1 MIDVI
6 VLSLGCDYMYRVE
19 EGYLL
24 ASLLKTKIKYFHEE
38 FVTVHELRQFER
50 ELYQKSNELDIPIVC
65 VSQYDLNNYFI
76 YNGSNGCY
84 TMKEGLHLSDIL
96 GRFEGYLPIDVLKLL
111 YSDDFILDMFVKV
124 EEEELKMQERA
135 LEKKKLMLKQIELQN
150 IKLTEKTR

>member
-1 MIDVI
+1 
-6 VLSLGCDYMYRVE
+6 MYRLE

-24 ASLLKTKIKYFHEE
+24 ASLLKMKIKYFHEY
-38 FVTVHELRQFER
+38 FVTNSELRRFEQ

-65 VSQYDLNNYFI
+65 VSQDDLDDYFT
-76 YNGSNGCY
+76 YQGSHGCY
-84 TMKEGLHLSDIL
+84 VMKEGLHLSDIL

-135 LEKKKLMLKQIELQN
+135 LEKKKLLLQQLELKSLKSE
-150 IKLTEKTR
+150 EKTR

>member
-1 MIDVI
+1 
-6 VLSLGCDYMYRVE
+6 MYRLE

-24 ASLLKTKIKYFHEE
+24 ASLLKMKIKYFREY
-38 FVTVHELRQFER
+38 FVTNSELRRFEQ

-65 VSQYDLNNYFI
+65 VSQDDLDDYFT
-76 YNGSNGCY
+76 YQGSHGCY
-84 TMKEGLHLSDIL
+84 VMKEGLHLSDIL

-135 LEKKKLMLKQIELQN
+135 LEKKKLLLQQLELKSLKSE
-150 IKLTEKTR
+150 EKTR

>member
-1 MIDVI
+1 
-6 VLSLGCDYMYRVE
+6 
-19 EGYLL
+19 
-24 ASLLKTKIKYFHEE
+24 
-38 FVTVHELRQFER
+38 
-50 ELYQKSNELDIPIVC
+50 
-65 VSQYDLNNYFI
+65 
-76 YNGSNGCY
+76 
-84 TMKEGLHLSDIL
+84 MKEGLHLSDIL

>member
-1 MIDVI
+1 
-6 VLSLGCDYMYRVE
+6 MYRLE

-24 ASLLKTKIKYFHEE
+24 ASLLKMKIKYFREY
-38 FVTVHELRQFER
+38 FVTNSELRRFEQ

-65 VSQYDLNNYFI
+65 VSQDDLDDYFT
-76 YNGSNGCY
+76 YQGSHGCY
-84 TMKEGLHLSDIL
+84 VMKEGLHLSDIL

-135 LEKKKLMLKQIELQN
+135 LEKKKLLLQQLELKILKSE
-150 IKLTEKTR
+150 EKTR